1 METVWRNGKGEGKVP
16 TIGQLTA
23 HVFEVVVAHV
33 VHAEDVEVGVLLDA
47 FLDVGVEAQS
57 EFFIFLLRLGGVDD
71 FGALG
76 FGHCG
81 EGRGRIIEDLTGLGG
96 LTAGA
101 VRGMPSLMF
110 FIPALELLC
119 LDRD

>member
-1 METVWRNGKGEGKVP
+1 METVWRNGKGERRGGVESKVP
-16 TIGQLTA
+16 AIRQLTA

-47 FLDVGVEAQS
+47 FLDVGVETQS
-57 EFFIFLLRLGGVDD
+57 EFFVFFLRLRGVDD

-81 EGRGRIIEDLTGLGG
+81 EERGKIVDDSTGLDVGDEG
-96 LTAGA
+96 FP
-101 VRGMPSLMF
+101 VRLKKLV
-110 FIPALELLC
+110 IIVT
-119 LDRD
+119 